1 MVDPERF
8 RRLWGAAER
17 AEKLTAGAGWGNANC
32 YRSGS
37 GTGGVPLPAAAAGFA
52 ASAIPH

>member
-1 MVDPERF
+1 MVDPERL

-17 AEKLTAGAGWGNANC
+17 AEKLTAGEGWGNANC